1 MRLTQLVAAMLSA
14 LVAFDSAYACMR
26 FNNLDPNNVIDAD
39 VVVIAQVQNYA
50 LVGNHA
56 RFELVVQHVLK
67 GKPPNMI
74 PVAWKNSTF
83 VHPKTISGLHLVALL
98 RPDSPLTDWHNPA
111 SGARYQSA
119 AERNSMSVLQR
130 PCAPAFLV
138 PMNDHRASQ
147 IRAAL
152 ALSRG

>member
-14 LVAFDSAYACMR
+14 LAAFDSAYACMR
-26 FNNLDPNNVIDAD
+26 FNSLDPNNVIDAD

-56 RFELVVQHVLK
+56 RFELAVQHVLK
-67 GKPPNMI
+67 GQPPAII

-98 RPDSPLTDWHNPA
+98 EPDSPLNNWDNQA
-111 SGARYQSA
+111 STARYQPA
-119 AERNSMSVLQR
+119 VDRNSMTVLQR
-130 PCAPAFLV
+130 PCAAAFLV
-138 PMNDHRASQ
+138 PIEDNRTKQ
-147 IRAAL
+147 IRDAL
-152 ALSRG
+152 G